1 MNKAGDLKQYLDSI
15 GKTNSAGEYLKLI
28 KEWAEK
34 KDYPALSVVLEELE
48 KYSAAKPI
56 VVAIDGRSCAGK
68 STLAEMLSLVYQA
81 SIVHMD
87 DFFLPQNLRT
97 PQRYAQAGGNVHYER
112 FIEEVLPHIRS
123 GEAFKYRRFNCR
135 IMDYGEEVLVNKANL
150 MLVEGAYSL
159 LPCFGEYYDLAIFMD
174 IEPKEQLA
182 RLKHRNPLLL
192 RDFQEK
198 WIPLEEKYFETLKI
212 REKCQ
217 LILKSL

>member
-1 MNKAGDLKQYLDSI
+1 
-15 GKTNSAGEYLKLI
+15 
-28 KEWAEK
+28 
-34 KDYPALSVVLEELE
+34 
-48 KYSAAKPI
+48 
-56 VVAIDGRSCAGK
+56 
-68 STLAEMLSLVYQA
+68 
-81 SIVHMD
+81 
-87 DFFLPQNLRT
+87 
-97 PQRYAQAGGNVHYER
+97 
-112 FIEEVLPHIRS
+112 
-123 GEAFKYRRFNCR
+123 
-135 IMDYGEEVLVNKANL
+135 